1 MLSSRTHNGV
11 LNLTVSSNIYILASE
26 YTTGLNLASACHVF
40 IWQNRKAIF
49 FKKKKKKKATQKSCQ
64 WPLSLCHEIFL
75 KQRPTA
81 CSSETRPY
89 REREG
94 LSSFGGEPVSIL
106 SPELSGDALPASKRG
121 LVFTAVT
128 VVTTVPHGITVRS
141 FSILAAGTGGGVC
154 QDFAS
159 VGST

>member
-1 MLSSRTHNGV
+1 MTPAPRMFLP
-11 LNLTVSSNIYILASE
+11 
-26 YTTGLNLASACHVF
+26 TTRGQAPCPPG
-40 IWQNRKAIF
+40 
-49 FKKKKKKKATQKSCQ
+49 TQ
-64 WPLSLCHEIFL
+64 
-75 KQRPTA
+75 RDRVA
-81 CSSETRPY
+81 
-89 REREG
+89 
-94 LSSFGGEPVSIL
+94 L

-128 VVTTVPHGITVRS
+128 VVTTVPQGITVRS